1 MSEQINKNRNINEG
15 DHSVR
20 EREICDKLFCF
31 KLTTESPFH
40 ILKLQRQQA
49 KIMALGVSK
58 RK

>member
-1 MSEQINKNRNINEG
+1 MSEQINKNTNINEG

-40 ILKLQRQQA
+40 ILKLQRQQS
-49 KIMALGVSK
+49 KIMAVGVSK